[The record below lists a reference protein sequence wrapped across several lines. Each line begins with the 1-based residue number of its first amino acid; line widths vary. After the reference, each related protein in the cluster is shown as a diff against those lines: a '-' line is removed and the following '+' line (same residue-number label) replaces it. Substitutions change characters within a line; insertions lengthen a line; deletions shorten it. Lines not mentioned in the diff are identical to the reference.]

1 MGKSDEYIDFKA
13 YMRYLGKVTGEP
25 ADPDRLRNAVLARA
39 EERTE
44 LQTALSLL
52 KSLSVAAAIVLVCAL
67 GAAGLGYAS
76 AAGGDKAGRDKA
88 GRDKAGRDKAG
99 ENEAG
104 EELWSRAR
112 VEDRGPRGALRLYDA
127 YEHSKEIM
135 EKFNRECL

>member
-25 ADPDRLRNAVLARA
+25 ADPDRLKNAVLARA

-52 KSLSVAAAIVLVCAL
+52 KSLSIAAAIVLVCAL

-76 AAGGDKAGRDKA
+76 AAGGDKAG
-88 GRDKAGRDKAG
+88 

-112 VEDRGPRGALRLYDA
+112 VEDRGPRGVLRLYDA
-127 YEHSKEIM
+127 YEHSKEIR
-135 EKFNRECL
+135 EKFYRECL

>member
-13 YMRYLGKVTGEP
+13 YLRYLGKVTGEP
-25 ADPDRLRNAVLARA
+25 ADPDRLRNAVLART

-88 GRDKAGRDKAG
+88 R

-112 VEDRGPRGALRLYDA
+112 VEDRGPRGVVRLYDA
-127 YEHSKEIM
+127 YEHSKEIR
-135 EKFNRECL
+135 EKFYRECL

>member
-13 YMRYLGKVTGEP
+13 YMRYLGRVTGEP
-25 ADPDRLRNAVLARA
+25 ADPDRLRNAVLARV

-88 GRDKAGRDKAG
+88 R

>member
-52 KSLSVAAAIVLVCAL
+52 KSLSVAAAIVLVCTL

-88 GRDKAGRDKAG
+88 G
-99 ENEAG
+99 

-112 VEDRGPRGALRLYDA
+112 VEDRGPRGVLRLYEA
-127 YEHSKEIM
+127 YEHSKEIR
-135 EKFNRECL
+135 EKFYRECL

>member
-25 ADPDRLRNAVLARA
+25 ADPDRLKNAVLARA

-88 GRDKAGRDKAG
+88 G
-99 ENEAG
+99 

-112 VEDRGPRGALRLYDA
+112 VEDRGPRGVVRLYDA
-127 YEHSKEIM
+127 YEHSKEIR
-135 EKFNRECL
+135 EKFYRECL

>member
-52 KSLSVAAAIVLVCAL
+52 KSLSVAAAIVLVGAL

-88 GRDKAGRDKAG
+88 GEG
-99 ENEAG
+99 
-104 EELWSRAR
+104 LWSRAR
-112 VEDRGPRGALRLYDA
+112 VEDRGPRGVLRLYEA
-127 YEHSKEIM
+127 YEHSKEIR
-135 EKFNRECL
+135 EKFYRECL

>member
-13 YMRYLGKVTGEP
+13 YLRYLGKVTGEP
-25 ADPDRLRNAVLARA
+25 ADPDRLKKAVLARA

-52 KSLSVAAAIVLVCAL
+52 KSLGVAAAIVLVCAL

-76 AAGGDKAGRDKA
+76 DAGG
-88 GRDKAGRDKAG
+88 DKAGRDKAG

-112 VEDRGPRGALRLYDA
+112 VEDRGPRGALRLYEA
-127 YEHSKEIM
+127 YEHSKEIK
-135 EKFNRECL
+135 EKFYRECL

>member
-13 YMRYLGKVTGEP
+13 YMRYLGKATGGP

-88 GRDKAGRDKAG
+88 G
-99 ENEAG
+99 

-112 VEDRGPRGALRLYDA
+112 VEDRGPRGVLRLYDA
-127 YEHSKEIM
+127 YEHSKEIR
-135 EKFNRECL
+135 EKFYRECL

>member
-88 GRDKAGRDKAG
+88 G
-99 ENEAG
+99 

-127 YEHSKEIM
+127 DEHSKEIR
-135 EKFNRECL
+135 EKFYRECL

>member
-76 AAGGDKAGRDKA
+76 AAGGDKVGRDK
-88 GRDKAGRDKAG
+88 
-99 ENEAG
+99 AG

-112 VEDRGPRGALRLYDA
+112 VEDRGPRGVLRLYDA
-127 YEHSKEIM
+127 YEHSKVIR
-135 EKFNRECL
+135 EKFYRECL

>member
-88 GRDKAGRDKAG
+88 G
-99 ENEAG
+99 

-127 YEHSKEIM
+127 YEHSKEIR
-135 EKFNRECL
+135 EKFYRECL

>member
-13 YMRYLGKVTGEP
+13 YLRYLSKVTGEP

-67 GAAGLGYAS
+67 VAAGLGYAS
-76 AAGGDKAGRDKA
+76 AAGG
-88 GRDKAGRDKAG
+88 DKAGRDKAG

-112 VEDRGPRGALRLYDA
+112 VEDRGPRGVLRLYEA
-127 YEHSKEIM
+127 YEHSKEIR
-135 EKFNRECL
+135 EKFYRECL

>member
-25 ADPDRLRNAVLARA
+25 ADPDRLKKAVLART

-76 AAGGDKAGRDKA
+76 AVGG
-88 GRDKAGRDKAG
+88 DKAG

-127 YEHSKEIM
+127 YEHSKEIK
-135 EKFNRECL
+135 EKFYRECL

>member
-13 YMRYLGKVTGEP
+13 YLRYLGKVTGEP
-25 ADPDRLRNAVLARA
+25 ADPDRLKKAVLARS

-88 GRDKAGRDKAG
+88 R

-112 VEDRGPRGALRLYDA
+112 VEDRGPRGVLRLYEA
-127 YEHSKEIM
+127 YEHSKEIR
-135 EKFNRECL
+135 EKFYRECL

>member
-88 GRDKAGRDKAG
+88 G
-99 ENEAG
+99 

-112 VEDRGPRGALRLYDA
+112 VEDRGPRGSLRLYEA
-127 YEHSKEIM
+127 YEHSKEIK
-135 EKFNRECL
+135 EKFYRECL

>member
-88 GRDKAGRDKAG
+88 G
-99 ENEAG
+99 

-112 VEDRGPRGALRLYDA
+112 VEDRGPRGVVRLYDA
-127 YEHSKEIM
+127 YEHSKEIR
-135 EKFNRECL
+135 EKFYRECL

>member
-13 YMRYLGKVTGEP
+13 YLRYLGKVTGEP

-52 KSLSVAAAIVLVCAL
+52 KSLSVAAAIVLVCAF

-76 AAGGDKAGRDKA
+76 AAGG
-88 GRDKAGRDKAG
+88 DKAGRDKAG

-112 VEDRGPRGALRLYDA
+112 VEDRGPRGVVRLYDA
-127 YEHSKEIM
+127 YEHSKEIR
-135 EKFNRECL
+135 EKFYRECL

>member
-25 ADPDRLRNAVLARA
+25 ADPDRLKKAVLART

-76 AAGGDKAGRDKA
+76 AAGGDKAGR
-88 GRDKAGRDKAG
+88 GKAG
-99 ENEAG
+99 ENETG

-127 YEHSKEIM
+127 YEHSKEIR
-135 EKFNRECL
+135 EKFYRECL

>member
-76 AAGGDKAGRDKA
+76 AAGGDKAG
-88 GRDKAGRDKAG
+88 GDKAGRDKAG

-127 YEHSKEIM
+127 YEHSKEIK
-135 EKFNRECL
+135 EKFYRKCL

>member
-13 YMRYLGKVTGEP
+13 YLRYLGKVTGEP

-52 KSLSVAAAIVLVCAL
+52 KSLSVAAAIVLVGAL

-88 GRDKAGRDKAG
+88 G
-99 ENEAG
+99 

-112 VEDRGPRGALRLYDA
+112 VEDRGPRGALRLYEA
-127 YEHSKEIM
+127 YEHSKEIK
-135 EKFNRECL
+135 EKFYRECL

>member
-88 GRDKAGRDKAG
+88 G
-99 ENEAG
+99 

-112 VEDRGPRGALRLYDA
+112 VEDRGPRGALRLYEA
-127 YEHSKEIM
+127 YEHSKEIR
-135 EKFNRECL
+135 EKFYRECL

>member
-13 YMRYLGKVTGEP
+13 YMRYLGKVTGEL

-67 GAAGLGYAS
+67 GVAGLGYAS

-88 GRDKAGRDKAG
+88 G
-99 ENEAG
+99 

-112 VEDRGPRGALRLYDA
+112 VEDRGPRGVLRLYDA
-127 YEHSKEIM
+127 YEHSKEIR
-135 EKFNRECL
+135 EKFYRECL

>member
-88 GRDKAGRDKAG
+88 GENEAG

-127 YEHSKEIM
+127 YEHSKEIR
-135 EKFNRECL
+135 EKFYRECL

>member
-1 MGKSDEYIDFKA
+1 MGKSDEYIDFKS
-13 YMRYLGKVTGEP
+13 YLRYLGKVTGEP

-88 GRDKAGRDKAG
+88 G
-99 ENEAG
+99 

-112 VEDRGPRGALRLYDA
+112 VEDRGPRGVLRLYEA
-127 YEHSKEIM
+127 YEHSKEIR
-135 EKFNRECL
+135 EKFYRECL

>member
-67 GAAGLGYAS
+67 GAAGVGYAS
-76 AAGGDKAGRDKA
+76 AARGDKAGWDKA
-88 GRDKAGRDKAG
+88 GD
-99 ENEAG
+99 NEAG

-127 YEHSKEIM
+127 YEHSKEIR
-135 EKFNRECL
+135 EKFYRECL

>member
-88 GRDKAGRDKAG
+88 G
-99 ENEAG
+99 

-112 VEDRGPRGALRLYDA
+112 VEDRGPRGVLRLYEA
-127 YEHSKEIM
+127 YEHSKEIK
-135 EKFNRECL
+135 EKYYRECL

>member
-67 GAAGLGYAS
+67 GASGLGYAS
-76 AAGGDKAGRDKA
+76 AAGGDKAGRDK
-88 GRDKAGRDKAG
+88 
-99 ENEAG
+99 AG

-112 VEDRGPRGALRLYDA
+112 VEDRGPRGALRLYEA
-127 YEHSKEIM
+127 YEHSKEIR
-135 EKFNRECL
+135 EKFYRECL

>member
-25 ADPDRLRNAVLARA
+25 ADPDRLKNAVLARA

-88 GRDKAGRDKAG
+88 G
-99 ENEAG
+99 

-112 VEDRGPRGALRLYDA
+112 VEDRGPRGVLRLYEA
-127 YEHSKEIM
+127 YEHSKEIR
-135 EKFNRECL
+135 EKFYRECL

>member
-1 MGKSDEYIDFKA
+1 MGKSNEYIDFKA
-13 YMRYLGKVTGEP
+13 YLRYLGKVTGEP

-88 GRDKAGRDKAG
+88 R

-112 VEDRGPRGALRLYDA
+112 VEDRGPRGVLRLYDA
-127 YEHSKEIM
+127 YEHSKEIR
-135 EKFNRECL
+135 EKFYRECL

>member
-52 KSLSVAAAIVLVCAL
+52 KSLSVAAAIVLVGAL

-88 GRDKAGRDKAG
+88 G
-99 ENEAG
+99 

-112 VEDRGPRGALRLYDA
+112 VEDRGPRGALRLYEA
-127 YEHSKEIM
+127 YEHSKEIR
-135 EKFNRECL
+135 EKFYRECL

>member
-13 YMRYLGKVTGEP
+13 YLRYLGKVTGEP
-25 ADPDRLRNAVLARA
+25 ADPDRLKKAVLART

-52 KSLSVAAAIVLVCAL
+52 KSLGVAAAIVLVCAL

-76 AAGGDKAGRDKA
+76 DAGG
-88 GRDKAGRDKAG
+88 DKAGRDKAG

-112 VEDRGPRGALRLYDA
+112 VEDRGPRGVLRLYDA
-127 YEHSKEIM
+127 YEHSKEIR
-135 EKFNRECL
+135 EKFYRECL

>member
-13 YMRYLGKVTGEP
+13 YLRYLGKVTGEP
-25 ADPDRLRNAVLARA
+25 ADPDRLKKAVLART

-76 AAGGDKAGRDKA
+76 DAGGDKAGRDK
-88 GRDKAGRDKAG
+88 
-99 ENEAG
+99 AG

-112 VEDRGPRGALRLYDA
+112 VEDRGPMGALRLYDA
-127 YEHSKEIM
+127 YEHSKEIK
-135 EKFNRECL
+135 EKFYRECL

>member
-13 YMRYLGKVTGEP
+13 YLRYLGKVTGEP

-39 EERTE
+39 EEHTE

-88 GRDKAGRDKAG
+88 G
-99 ENEAG
+99 

-127 YEHSKEIM
+127 YEHSKEIR
-135 EKFNRECL
+135 EKFYRECL

>member
-67 GAAGLGYAS
+67 GAASLGYAS
-76 AAGGDKAGRDKA
+76 A
-88 GRDKAGRDKAG
+88 AGRDKAG

-112 VEDRGPRGALRLYDA
+112 VEDRGPRGVLRLYDA
-127 YEHSKEIM
+127 YEHSKEIR
-135 EKFNRECL
+135 EKFYRECL

>member
-13 YMRYLGKVTGEP
+13 YMRYLGRVTGEP

-52 KSLSVAAAIVLVCAL
+52 KSLSVATAIVLVCAL

-88 GRDKAGRDKAG
+88 R
-99 ENEAG
+99 ENKAG

-112 VEDRGPRGALRLYDA
+112 VEDRGPRGVVRLYDA
-127 YEHSKEIM
+127 YEHSKEIR
-135 EKFNRECL
+135 EKFYRECL